1 MTTSKYIYS
10 VEDCP
15 RCETL
20 KNKYREGRV
29 SFSERRGDR
38 LANDPRMFDSI
49 DKEAYIQLQM
59 QNLTFPVEVDIVD
72 DE

>member
-1 MTTSKYIYS
+1 MKYIYS

-15 RCETL
+15 RCEKL
-20 KNKYREGRV
+20 KNKYKE
-29 SFSERRGDR
+29 SKTYFSERRGDR
-38 LANDPRMFDSI
+38 LANDPRMYDTI

-59 QNLTFPVEVDIVD
+59 QNLTFPVEVDID